1 MSLLDQRG
9 TPGMGHLDH
18 RGTPGMG
25 HLDSRGTPA
34 MALQDQR
41 GTPGMSL
48 QDPRGTPGMSLLEQ
62 RGTPGM
68 EVRAHH
74 QQHLEHQQLADQELQ
89 HLQEHEQAV
98 NMARQEQ
105 EKVITNLHG
114 GKLTYKKRDFLE
126 VIHGG
131 MSQVFFFE
139 KILDCSLFSM
149 RQVFEEEQSRSC
161 RL

>member
-1 MSLLDQRG
+1 
-9 TPGMGHLDH
+9 
-18 RGTPGMG
+18 
-25 HLDSRGTPA
+25 

-41 GTPGMSL
+41 GTPGMAL

-74 QQHLEHQQLADQELQ
+74 QQHLEHQHLADQELQ

-105 EKVITNLHG
+105 EKVMCMAENSHT
-114 GKLTYKKRDFLE
+114 KKEIFGSDPR
-126 VIHGG
+126 
-131 MSQVFFFE
+131 
-139 KILDCSLFSM
+139 
-149 RQVFEEEQSRSC
+149 
-161 RL
+161 